1 MGLGEGGGWEP
12 STHCPRAWGTLCAHR
27 GGSHTHECGSPR
39 KVAPRL
45 LANFA
50 SCRPQA
56 AQGMEPGSCHGKCHG
71 ETWPLRP
78 RLGAVGGA
86 GKMELLRTSW
96 FGGWCEARGG
106 RAPAHT
112 DTRAHSGAHTRAH
125 RRVREPTPSRPGTPT
140 LFPTPG
146 DGAGRLGGDQEAV
159 TGARAPPSRSRALRV
174 LICRG
179 PGSGEL
185 GGSAP
190 GDGVRRVS
198 RHFIPGPL
206 AVGAARGGWGR
217 GR

>member
-1 MGLGEGGGWEP
+1 MGLGEGRGWEP

-39 KVAPRL
+39 KVSPRL

-50 SCRPQA
+50 SCRPPT

-112 DTRAHSGAHTRAH
+112 DTRAHGGAHTRALG
-125 RRVREPTPSRPGTPT
+125 RVREPTPSRPGTPRCSPPLVT
-140 LFPTPG
+140 APAGWAGTRRQLPG
-146 DGAGRLGGDQEAV
+146 LER
-159 TGARAPPSRSRALRV
+159 R
-174 LICRG
+174 
-179 PGSGEL
+179 
-185 GGSAP
+185 
-190 GDGVRRVS
+190 RRVPERCGS
-198 RHFIPGPL
+198 WS
-206 AVGAARGGWGR
+206 AAGQGR
-217 GR
+217 ASWVAQLRATGCGV